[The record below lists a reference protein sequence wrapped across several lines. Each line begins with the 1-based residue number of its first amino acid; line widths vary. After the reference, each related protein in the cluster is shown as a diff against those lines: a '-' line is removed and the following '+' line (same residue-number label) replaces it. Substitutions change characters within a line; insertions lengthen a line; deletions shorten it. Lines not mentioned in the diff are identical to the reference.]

1 MSERNLKLLKGNET
15 GFGLLIEY
23 DGYINP
29 NDEKNKEVLEK
40 IKNDR
45 TPENYG
51 KTEFPLELYAV
62 FLALL
67 LENYYIGIEKIRK
80 AFGIQMYILEPYLNV
95 FWCQKFVPLIAGFL
109 PEYYRIAESFDYYHP
124 SES

>member
-1 MSERNLKLLKGNET
+1 MSEQNLKLLKGNET

-40 IKNDR
+40 IKNNR

-51 KTEFPLELYAV
+51 KTEFPLELYV
-62 FLALL
+62 ILQ
-67 LENYYIGIEKIRK
+67 K
-80 AFGIQMYILEPYLNV
+80 ADDNKKNAQDKAP
-95 FWCQKFVPLIAGFL
+95 K
-109 PEYYRIAESFDYYHP
+109 
-124 SES
+124 